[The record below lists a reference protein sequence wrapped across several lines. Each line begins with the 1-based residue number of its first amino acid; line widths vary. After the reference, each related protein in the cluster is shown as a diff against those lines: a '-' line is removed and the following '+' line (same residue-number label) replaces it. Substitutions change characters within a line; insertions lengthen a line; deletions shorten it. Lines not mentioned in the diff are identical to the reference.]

1 MNTPKP
7 LLHLEKISKT
17 YPAPTEGGLPV
28 LRGIT
33 LKVYPGET
41 IAIVGPSGSGKSTLL
56 NIIGTLDTPTS
67 GQVLL
72 DGLNLNFLSA
82 LEHAMIRNE
91 KIGMIFQTHHLLK
104 QCNVLENVLVP
115 TLVNRT
121 PFETEKR
128 ARSLLEQVGL
138 SHRLDHRPGQL
149 SVGEQLRVAV
159 ARAMINR
166 PRLLLADEPTGSL
179 DHSGAERLADLLV
192 DMNKQAGMT
201 LIVVTHSLS
210 LARRMGKIYQL
221 VDGLLVSES
230 HDAS

>member
-7 LLHLEKISKT
+7 LLHLDKICKT
-17 YPAPTEGGLPV
+17 YPAPSEGGLQV
-28 LRGIT
+28 LKNIT
-33 LKVYPGET
+33 LKVAAGET

-67 GQVLL
+67 GQLLL

-82 LEHAMIRNE
+82 PEQAKIRNE
-91 KIGMIFQTHHLLK
+91 KIGLIFQMHHLLK

-115 TLVNRT
+115 VLANR
-121 PFETEKR
+121 PAAGAEPR
-128 ARSLLEQVGL
+128 ARHLLEQVGL

-159 ARAMINR
+159 ARAMTYR

-179 DHSGAERLADLLV
+179 DHSGADRLADLLLS
-192 DMNKQAGMT
+192 MNQQEGMT
-201 LIVVTHSLS
+201 LIVVTHSLA
-210 LARRMGKIYQL
+210 LARRMGRVYELLDGQL
-221 VDGLLVSES
+221 VMNT
-230 HDAS
+230 HDAV

>member
-1 MNTPKP
+1 MSA
-7 LLHLEKISKT
+7 LLHLDKISKT
-17 YPAPTEGGLPV
+17 YPAPTEGGLQV
-28 LRGIT
+28 LKEIT
-33 LKVYPGET
+33 LKVNSGET
-41 IAIVGPSGSGKSTLL
+41 LAITGPSGSGKSTLL

-67 GQVLL
+67 GQLLL
-72 DGLNLNFLSA
+72 DGLNINFMSA
-82 LEHAMIRNE
+82 REQSTIRNE
-91 KIGMIFQTHHLLK
+91 KIGMIFQMHHLLR

-115 TLVNRT
+115 ALVNRN
-121 PFETEKR
+121 PAGAEQR

-192 DMNKQAGMT
+192 KMNKQEGMT

-210 LARRMGKIYQL
+210 LARRMDRIYEL
-221 VDGLLVSES
+221 VDGQLTSN
-230 HDAS
+230 

>member
-1 MNTPKP
+1 MNTPRP

-28 LRGIT
+28 LKEIT
-33 LKVYPGET
+33 LKVAAGET

-67 GQVLL
+67 GQLLL

-82 LEHAMIRNE
+82 REQARVRNE
-91 KIGMIFQTHHLLK
+91 KIGLIFQTHHLLK

-115 TLVNRT
+115 VLVNRT
-121 PFETEKR
+121 AAGAEVR
-128 ARSLLEQVGL
+128 ARRLLEQVGL
-138 SHRLDHRPGQL
+138 SHRLTHRPGQL

-192 DMNKQAGMT
+192 AMNKQEGMT
-201 LIVVTHSLS
+201 LIIVTHSLS
-210 LARRMGKIYQL
+210 LARRMDRVYELIDGQL
-221 VDGLLVSES
+221 VLNP
-230 HDAS
+230 HDAA

>member
-1 MNTPKP
+1 MNTPSP

-17 YPAPTEGGLPV
+17 YPTPTEGGLPV
-28 LRGIT
+28 LKEIT
-33 LKVYPGET
+33 LKVAAGET

-67 GQVLL
+67 GQLLL

-82 LEHAMIRNE
+82 RDQARVRNE
-91 KIGMIFQTHHLLK
+91 KIGLIFQTHHLLK

-115 TLVNRT
+115 VLVNRKAAGAE
-121 PFETEKR
+121 PR
-128 ARSLLEQVGL
+128 ARRLLEQVGL
-138 SHRLDHRPGQL
+138 SHRLEHRPGQL

-192 DMNKQAGMT
+192 SMNKQEGMT

-210 LARRMGKIYQL
+210 LARRMDRVYELIDGQL
-221 VDGLLVSES
+221 VLNT
-230 HDAS
+230 HDAA

>member
-1 MNTPKP
+1 MNTAKP

-17 YPAPTEGGLPV
+17 YPAPPEGGLPV
-28 LRGIT
+28 LREIT
-33 LKVYPGET
+33 LKVMAGET
-41 IAIVGPSGSGKSTLL
+41 LAIIGPSGSGKSTLL

-67 GQVLL
+67 GQLLL
-72 DGLNLNFLSA
+72 DGLNLNFLSPPEQA
-82 LEHAMIRNE
+82 RVRNE
-91 KIGMIFQTHHLLK
+91 KIGMIFQMHHLLK
-104 QCNVLENVLVP
+104 QCSVLENVLIPV
-115 TLVNRT
+115 LVNRH

-179 DHSGAERLADLLV
+179 DHSGAERLADLLITL
-192 DMNKQAGMT
+192 NKQEGMT
-201 LIVVTHSLS
+201 LIVVTHSMS
-210 LARRMGKIYQL
+210 LAKRMDKIYELIDGQL
-221 VDGLLVSES
+221 VSG
-230 HDAS
+230 

>member
-1 MNTPKP
+1 MNTPTP
-7 LLHLEKISKT
+7 LLNLEKISKI

-28 LRGIT
+28 LRDIN
-33 LKVYPGET
+33 LKVTAGET

-67 GQVLL
+67 GQLLL
-72 DGLNLNFLSA
+72 DGLNLNFLSPQEQA
-82 LEHAMIRNE
+82 KIRNE
-91 KIGMIFQTHHLLK
+91 KIGMIFQMHHLLK
-104 QCNVLENVLVP
+104 QCHVLENVLIPVLINKNP
-115 TLVNRT
+115 AGA
-121 PFETEKR
+121 EQR
-128 ARSLLEQVGL
+128 ARNLLEQVGL

-192 DMNKQAGMT
+192 MMNQQEGMT
-201 LIVVTHSLS
+201 LIVVTHSMS
-210 LARRMGKIYQL
+210 LAKRMGRVYELIDGQL
-221 VDGLLVSES
+221 VSG
-230 HDAS
+230 

>member
-28 LRGIT
+28 LKEIT
-33 LKVYPGET
+33 LKVAAGET

-67 GQVLL
+67 GQLLL

-82 LEHAMIRNE
+82 REQARVRNE
-91 KIGMIFQTHHLLK
+91 KIGLIFQTHHLLK

-115 TLVNRT
+115 VLVNRKAAGAE
-121 PFETEKR
+121 PR
-128 ARSLLEQVGL
+128 ARRLLEQVGL
-138 SHRLDHRPGQL
+138 SHRLAHRPGQL

-192 DMNKQAGMT
+192 AMNKQEGMT

-210 LARRMGKIYQL
+210 LARRMDRVYELIDGQL
-221 VDGLLVSES
+221 VLNP
-230 HDAS
+230 HDAA

>member
-17 YPAPTEGGLPV
+17 YPAPTPGGLQV
-28 LRGIT
+28 LKDIT
-33 LKVYPGET
+33 LRVNAGET
-41 IAIVGPSGSGKSTLL
+41 LAIVGPSGSGKSTLL

-72 DGLNLNFLSA
+72 DGLNLNFLSVREQA
-82 LEHAMIRNE
+82 RIRNE
-91 KIGMIFQTHHLLK
+91 KIGMIFQMHHLLK

-115 TLVNRT
+115 VLVNRN
-121 PFETEKR
+121 PFGSEQR
-128 ARSLLEQVGL
+128 ARDLLEQVGL
-138 SHRLDHRPGQL
+138 SPRLDHRPGQL

-179 DHSGAERLADLLV
+179 DHSGAERLTELLIT
-192 DMNKQAGMT
+192 MNKQEGTT

-210 LARRMGKIYQL
+210 LARRMDRMYELIDGQL
-221 VDGLLVSES
+221 ISG
-230 HDAS
+230 